1 MAKTKNDNVLT
12 EEFLFELYF
21 ACFHYDYVCNLVCRY
36 MQASYLPG
44 RDFQSLQT
52 YISKYFKEHKS
63 APTLSIIGQIASI
76 SREVTSLLED
86 IKDCAE
92 GVEPDIVL
100 EQFEMYL
107 RQVKFQKTY
116 KEIGELYAK
125 NDRNKAMVLLQSFA
139 EWQSEF
145 SLQQNT
151 FVDVIDTFEIR
162 FKRNREKHN
171 QESKLKPITRFYIDA
186 LDEMNGGRDLRG
198 QLTCFLA
205 STGVGKSHAARWV
218 GKCATQM
225 DGLNV
230 LHVQLE
236 GSEAE
241 TTDAY
246 SASLV
251 SCSSYRYSTGTLR
264 DAEFEQMIEL
274 VKSMSGS
281 LRVKSFPK
289 FANQVSTIDIKNI
302 IAEYKKLYGNNPDI
316 VIIDSMDL
324 LTDSSGKKWTEN
336 GERYKRIEVA
346 NDLKDLASEENVWMV
361 VTYQATIE
369 NREWLDDENNVLTEY
384 NCAEAKGLSRPITH
398 LITLNQSRNESKE
411 DTMRLYVAKSRF
423 FKKKGDPILIA
434 TDYDNEVF
442 YDRVRTMN
450 INKAL

>member
-281 LRVKSFPK
+281 LRVKAFPK

-336 GERYKRIEVA
+336 GERYKRIAVA

-384 NCAEAKGLSRPITH
+384 NCAEAKGLSRPMTH

-411 DTMRLYVAKSRF
+411 NTMRLYVAKSRF
-423 FKKKGDPILIA
+423 FKKGDPILIA

-450 INKAL
+450 INKSL